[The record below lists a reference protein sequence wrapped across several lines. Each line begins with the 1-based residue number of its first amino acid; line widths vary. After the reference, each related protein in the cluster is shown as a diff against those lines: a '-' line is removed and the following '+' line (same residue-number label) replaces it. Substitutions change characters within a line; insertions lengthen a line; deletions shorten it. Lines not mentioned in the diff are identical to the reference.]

1 MESVHDI
8 RSQKPLRPTRW
19 SLLLGI
25 LQTGMGLHREKKFSS
40 KVLILYTVG
49 KLVENWTKN
58 NKIAGSENGLVTSYS
73 RSKILK
79 KLGKITIL
87 IPVCSW
93 KCSCCKQ
100 SNCIH

>member
-1 MESVHDI
+1 MQEIGAKNIKNCASRRKSMKLYMESVHDI

-49 KLVENWTKN
+49 KLVEN
-58 NKIAGSENGLVTSYS
+58 
-73 RSKILK
+73 
-79 KLGKITIL
+79 
-87 IPVCSW
+87 
-93 KCSCCKQ
+93 
-100 SNCIH
+100 